1 MNNVHGLGRSVTVVH
16 LSHLDVMGFLGT
28 LHFRLRFYRVLFFV
42 LFFYSVWYIKKKW
55 LIAVTFT
62 REKNTNW
69 PFFHLLFLKNANAIT
84 FIVVYIFNNG
94 RCEIVSFNVESQF
107 LNVSL
112 SFFSCFFFNFAVGFF
127 FLKQHLQKFDY
138 IITTQTYFV
147 YFMNQHFPSFP
158 YTEMLQ
164 LSFLIFVQCNIKGK
178 RERKQTKLSV
188 VCLGV
193 LWPFLRQSGKKST
206 MSR

>member
-1 MNNVHGLGRSVTVVH
+1 MYP
-16 LSHLDVMGFLGT
+16 F
-28 LHFRLRFYRVLFFV
+28 
-42 LFFYSVWYIKKKW
+42 
-55 LIAVTFT
+55 
-62 REKNTNW
+62 
-69 PFFHLLFLKNANAIT
+69 PFFLVFFLTLLLD
-84 FIVVYIFNNG
+84 
-94 RCEIVSFNVESQF
+94 
-107 LNVSL
+107 
-112 SFFSCFFFNFAVGFF
+112 FF

-193 LWPFLRQSGKKST
+193 LWPFLRQSGKKKHSVQVIFIIYIMGGKGKENKT
-206 MSR
+206 VNEMLLIV